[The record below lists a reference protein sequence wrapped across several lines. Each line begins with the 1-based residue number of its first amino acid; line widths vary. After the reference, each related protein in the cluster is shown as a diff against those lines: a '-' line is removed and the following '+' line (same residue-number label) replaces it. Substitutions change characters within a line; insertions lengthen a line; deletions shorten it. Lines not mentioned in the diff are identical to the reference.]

1 MVKKYA
7 TQMTRRGPVLGAFA
21 EPSWEWAPPVMRRPP
36 PHVPVPAL
44 LADPEDEDEE
54 EDAESEITMIDESED
69 ESVEPVVDNE
79 RLVAVEAGLERL
91 MKDMDG
97 IRSDNLRITRDNG
110 TVWTLERAFESR
122 MSTTMSSYGAQVAG
136 MRGDLNRELR
146 DAMRSV
152 VLDHLADPIA
162 RGAAHEH
169 AIEAL
174 AKTCQA
180 LTEKAYAS
188 DKRAM
193 QAEAQL
199 SAAKGRLTS
208 LEERCLKL
216 EKAQR
221 EIDKSEARRDRAVAQ
236 DKQWRVS
243 NEPKIAQGARAFKS
257 LDALTSRLGALLTID
272 AAAEKARSGDRDGA
286 SETVENWE
294 TDPTQFLHKLSQ
306 QNAGG
311 GESVALRHGLRL
323 KADVIAGADDE
334 PCADAVLALFRR
346 VSTLE
351 RDKAERNKVVQLSD
365 RLGNLSKDQEKQVGR
380 LDRKIDG
387 TQAALNHEVKTL
399 NKNIED
405 NAKVTFQNEDHLDK
419 HDGELAE
426 LKESVGSTFQAVRTA
441 LAPEL
446 HLLEELDEFR
456 AFVEDD
462 HAGRLEALET
472 TRSTHDQLDLKAD
485 KEAMKVKASHDELQ
499 AVVDSVRTLAITV
512 NNFGEEIRK
521 SESIAR
527 NAGNIA
533 RKADALVKEVR
544 KRATAE
550 ARPPLEPV
558 GVPAEEAPPKRRM
571 RRKKKRDD
579 EGMLVG
585 GYDYEEPEETSPTKR
600 VEVELPK
607 LPAPGLALHKHR
619 LEWSKPSST
628 RELIAEEGVR
638 AAGVLRRKRRPG
650 KSSLAASM
658 PRAEEGSSWIKG

>member
-1 MVKKYA
+1 
-7 TQMTRRGPVLGAFA
+7 VLQA
-21 EPSWEWAPPVMRRPP
+21 
-36 PHVPVPAL
+36 
-44 LADPEDEDEE
+44 EE
-54 EDAESEITMIDESED
+54 EDAESLAASTIDESED
-69 ESVEPVVDNE
+69 ESVEPVVDDA
-79 RLVAVEAGLERL
+79 RLRAVEAGLERI

-136 MRGDLNRELR
+136 MRGELNRELR

-199 SAAKGRLTS
+199 SACKGRLSS

-236 DKQWRVS
+236 DKRWRVD
-243 NEPKIAQGARAFKS
+243 NEPKIAQGARAFQS
-257 LDALTSRLGALLTID
+257 LEALSSRLGALLTID

-294 TDPTQFLHKLSQ
+294 VDPTQFLHKLSQ

-323 KADVIAGADDE
+323 KADVVAGSDEE
-334 PCADAVLALFRR
+334 PCADAMLALFRR

-351 RDKAERNKVVQLSD
+351 RDKAERNKVIQLSD
-365 RLGNLSKDQEKQVGR
+365 KLGHLSKSQDKSVER

-399 NKNIED
+399 TKGLED
-405 NAKVTFQNEDHLDK
+405 NAKVTFQNEDHLDR

-571 RRKKKRDD
+571 RRKKKCDD

-585 GYDYEEPEETSPTKR
+585 GYDYEESEEPTKR
-600 VEVELPK
+600 VEVELPTI
-607 LPAPGLALHKHR
+607 PAPGLALHKHR

-638 AAGVLRRKRRPG
+638 AAGVMRRKRRPG